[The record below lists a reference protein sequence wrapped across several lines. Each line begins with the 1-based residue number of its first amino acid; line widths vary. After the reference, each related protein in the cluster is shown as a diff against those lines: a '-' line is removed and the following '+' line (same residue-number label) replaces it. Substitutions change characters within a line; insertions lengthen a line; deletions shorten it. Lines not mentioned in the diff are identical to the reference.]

1 MMSPCLATQ
10 ETDFPG
16 RRAILVIGALLV
28 VNAVVWLIAVLTYT
42 KFMPNSVAL
51 LIVSY
56 ALGLRHALDADHI
69 AAIDNVTRRLM
80 QENLKPV
87 TVGLFFSLGHST
99 IVIIATSLV
108 AGLSSAIESRFNS
121 YGEVSSIIG
130 PSISATFLLLVGTI
144 NGVSAYFIVRDIK
157 SIKSR
162 GPDETFD
169 WNVIL
174 ENSGFFSRVFGKRLF
189 KVIDRPY
196 KMYFVGFLFGLGFD
210 TASEVALLGIAAIQA
225 ANGANVWLILLLP
238 ILFTCGMTLIDT
250 TDGIL
255 MLGAY
260 GWASITPSKKLYYNL
275 VITLVSCFFAVFIA
289 LLEFF
294 GIIQTVCNLGGEFWD
309 FVSSATDSSNFGA
322 IGIALLA
329 SFMAGWILS
338 RLFYHWYATPDSL
351 DVISGHISNEQCV
364 SLHDAASDND
374 NCVSVSAIE
383 GYPAA
388 LNSSTPHDKS
398 VAGLLVSD
406 PDAPTIME
414 CGDVV
419 SASVEEA

>member
-1 MMSPCLATQ
+1 MSSCIATH
-10 ETDFPG
+10 EPDFPG
-16 RRAILVIGALLV
+16 RKAIFVIGALLV
-28 VNAVVWLIAVLTYT
+28 VNAVVWIIAALTYT
-42 KFMPNSVAL
+42 KFMPNAVAL

-80 QENLKPV
+80 QERLKPV

-108 AGLSSAIESRFNS
+108 AGLSSAIESKFDS

-130 PSISATFLLLVGTI
+130 PSISAAFLLLIGTI
-144 NGVSAYFIVRDIK
+144 NGVSAYLIVRDIK
-157 SIKSR
+157 SIESQR
-162 GPDETFD
+162 ADNTMD
-169 WNVIL
+169 WNAIL

-225 ANGANVWLILLLP
+225 ANGASVWLILLLP

-260 GWASITPSKKLYYNL
+260 GWASITPSRKLYYNL
-275 VITLVSCFFAVFIA
+275 VITLVSCFFAIFIA

-294 GIIQTVCNLGGEFWD
+294 GIIQTVCDLSGDFWD
-309 FVSSATDSSNFGA
+309 FVSSATESSNFGS

-329 SFMAGWILS
+329 SFVAGWILS
-338 RLFYHWYATPDSL
+338 RLLYHWHAAADGVDVVQGQVSNDQCTSL
-351 DVISGHISNEQCV
+351 DHDHDHAGTVSGTATDGCCISLKLSI
-364 SLHDAASDND
+364 
-374 NCVSVSAIE
+374 
-383 GYPAA
+383 
-388 LNSSTPHDKS
+388 PH
-398 VAGLLVSD
+398 
-406 PDAPTIME
+406 
-414 CGDVV
+414 
-419 SASVEEA
+419 